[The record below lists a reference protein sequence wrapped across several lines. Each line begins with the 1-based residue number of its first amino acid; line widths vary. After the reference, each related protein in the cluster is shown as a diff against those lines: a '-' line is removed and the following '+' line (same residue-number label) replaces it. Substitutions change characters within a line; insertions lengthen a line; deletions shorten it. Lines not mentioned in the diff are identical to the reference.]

1 MRIVAT
7 IRMKLQAPFSKKSR
21 GKSKRFKKCRLFIT
35 KHVIFFSIRS
45 GRASLRFPI
54 SGGLMMVFH
63 SRMAL
68 VSLWYVRNKDPD
80 RQVHLFC
87 LI

>member
-21 GKSKRFKKCRLFIT
+21 RMSKMLQKMSSVHYQRRNI
-35 KHVIFFSIRS
+35 FSIRS

-54 SGGLMMVFH
+54 SGGLMMVIH
-63 SRMAL
+63 SRLAL
-68 VSLWYVRNKDPD
+68 ISLWYARNKDPD
-80 RQVHLFC
+80 RQVHL
-87 LI
+87 